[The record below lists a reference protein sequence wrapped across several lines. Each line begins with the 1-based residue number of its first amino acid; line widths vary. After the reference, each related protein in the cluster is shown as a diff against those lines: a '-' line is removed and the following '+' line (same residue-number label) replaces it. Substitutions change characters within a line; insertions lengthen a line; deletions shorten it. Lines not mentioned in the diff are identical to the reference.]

1 MSQERKALDAIAL
14 AVMLIAADISL
25 VMQAA
30 IRSISATL
38 VVRRRIRRPRHVACG
53 QHSDEDRKGRG
64 NYYPL
69 GSRRCSVCCGVVF
82 LSEPL
87 SAAFGLAARLVAAG
101 IVLVNLRS

>member
-14 AVMLIAADISL
+14 AVMLIAADVSL

-69 GSRRCSVCCGVVF
+69 GSGS
-82 LSEPL
+82 
-87 SAAFGLAARLVAAG
+87 
-101 IVLVNLRS
+101 